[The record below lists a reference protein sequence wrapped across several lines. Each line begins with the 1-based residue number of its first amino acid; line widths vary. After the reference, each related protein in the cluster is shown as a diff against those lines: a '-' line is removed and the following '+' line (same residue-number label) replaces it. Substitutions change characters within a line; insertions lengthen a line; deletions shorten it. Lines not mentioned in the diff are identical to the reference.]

1 MIAGISTTA
10 LAAAAAVAVAMLFAF
25 YGAWVL
31 LNPSRSARD
40 RLDDLTQRPTTSYGL
55 AGFDQGPDLNP
66 MTVAVARIATPTNE
80 GELGALR
87 KALVQAGFRS
97 RHAME
102 FYSLGRVAFA
112 ILLPVLFSLYPL
124 QLRLIWIIFWSLAL
138 AFIGYQLPRIFVA
151 NSRQHRMEDLLRSF
165 PDALDLLVASVEAGL
180 GLDASFRRVSEELD
194 ATAPTL
200 SSELRLVNHEM
211 NAGVPRLDALRHLQ
225 QRTGLDEFNALV
237 NVLAQSERFGTPVA
251 QSLRIHSGL
260 VRTRRMQTA
269 EENAAKISPKLTVAM
284 ILFILPC
291 LIVILV
297 GPAAV
302 NVKNTLLP
310 ALAAQHEA
318 DGR

>member
-1 MIAGISTTA
+1 MVTTPTVA
-10 LAAAAAVAVAMLFAF
+10 VLAAIGAAAAVLLAF
-25 YGAWVL
+25 YGAYVL

-40 RLDDLTQRPTTSYGL
+40 RLDDLTQRSTPTFGL
-55 AGFDQGPDLNP
+55 ATFDSGTALNP
-66 MTVAVARIATPTNE
+66 MALAVARVATPTSA

-87 KALVQAGFRS
+87 KNLVQAGFRG
-97 RHAME
+97 RHAVE
-102 FYSLGRVAFA
+102 IYSLARVVFA
-112 ILLPVLFSLYPL
+112 ILLPILFSIYPA
-124 QLRLIWIIFWSLAL
+124 QLRLIWLIFWGLAL
-138 AFIGYQLPRIFVA
+138 AYFGYQVPAIYVA
-151 NSRQHRMEDLLRSF
+151 NSRLHRKEDLLRSF

-180 GLDASFRRVSEELD
+180 GLDASFRRVAEELEH
-194 ATAPTL
+194 TAETL

-225 QRTGLDEFNALV
+225 QRTGLEEFNALV
-237 NVLAQSERFGTPVA
+237 NVLAQAERFGTPVA

-260 VRTRRMQTA
+260 VRTRRMQKA

-310 ALAAQHEA
+310 ALQASQV
-318 DGR
+318 R

>member
-1 MIAGISTTA
+1 MSFGTPTMAV
-10 LAAAAAVAVAMLFAF
+10 LAACGAAVAVLLAF
-25 YGAWVL
+25 YGAYVL
-31 LNPSRSARD
+31 INPSRSARD
-40 RLDDLTQRPTTSYGL
+40 RLDDLTHRPQSTFGL
-55 AGFDQGPDLNP
+55 ASFEPGTALNP
-66 MTVAVARIATPTNE
+66 MALAVARVATPTNL

-87 KALVQAGFRS
+87 KNLVQAGFRG
-97 RHAME
+97 RHSVE
-102 FYSLGRVAFA
+102 LYSLARVVFA
-112 ILLPVLFSLYPL
+112 ILLPVLFSFYPV
-124 QLRLIWIIFWSLAL
+124 QLRFIWVIFWGLAL
-138 AFIGYQLPRIFVA
+138 AYLGYQLPTLYVA
-151 NSRQHRMEDLLRSF
+151 NQRLHRKEDLLRSF

-180 GLDASFRRVSEELD
+180 GLDASFRRVSDELEHP
-194 ATAPTL
+194 APIL

-225 QRTGLDEFNALV
+225 QRTGLDEFSALV
-237 NVLAQSERFGTPVA
+237 NVLAQAERFGTPVA

-260 VRTRRMQTA
+260 VRTRRMQRA

-310 ALAAQHEA
+310 ALKQSQMK
-318 DGR
+318 